1 MSNHYS
7 DYLKKSISVKDLVF
21 DKVKDSDKDVLSR
34 VRKAHIKAN
43 TGGLIL
49 LVIAF
54 FVCSWIFYNFLT
66 APVTSILY
74 QIIALSIFGAAIVT
88 SVYFFYHIVGAI
100 SGIRR
105 GVVLSSSRE
114 QENKDGRNTSYQF
127 VFDIYMEDKDET
139 LMSFVVSQEVFSQ
152 VEPGDGVLVVKAGR
166 KVKVMQDPER
176 KAVMDVSNI
185 KSGI

>member
-1 MSNHYS
+1 MGQ
-7 DYLKKSISVKDLVF
+7 
-21 DKVKDSDKDVLSR
+21 R
-34 VRKAHIKAN
+34 AE
-43 TGGLIL
+43 
-49 LVIAF
+49 
-54 FVCSWIFYNFLT
+54 
-66 APVTSILY
+66 
-74 QIIALSIFGAAIVT
+74 ALGK
-88 SVYFFYHIVGAI
+88 
-100 SGIRR
+100 GIRK
-105 GVVLSSSRE
+105 GVVLAASRE

-176 KAVMDVSNI
+176 KAVMDVRNI

>member
-100 SGIRR
+100 SGIRQ

-114 QENKDGRNTSYQF
+114 QENKDGRNSTYQYL
-127 VFDIYMEDKDET
+127 FDVYMEDRDET
-139 LMSFVVSQEVFSQ
+139 LMSFPVELEVFKQ
-152 VEPGDGVLVVKAGR
+152 AKPGDGVLIVKVGR
-166 KVKVMQDPER
+166 KVKIMEDPER
-176 KAVMDVSNI
+176 KAVMDVSTI
-185 KSGI
+185 KSGV

>member
-66 APVTSILY
+66 
-74 QIIALSIFGAAIVT
+74 
-88 SVYFFYHIVGAI
+88 
-100 SGIRR
+100 
-105 GVVLSSSRE
+105 
-114 QENKDGRNTSYQF
+114 
-127 VFDIYMEDKDET
+127 
-139 LMSFVVSQEVFSQ
+139 VFSLA
-152 VEPGDGVLVVKAGR
+152 VLKDIAY
-166 KVKVMQDPER
+166 KILADCP
-176 KAVMDVSNI
+176 I
-185 KSGI
+185 